1 MGAAGMVFMGIL
13 TGERIS
19 RMGSGHN
26 SGWCV
31 GGNLGKFDEG
41 VKSGSAGIDGGW
53 VWDDLG

>member
-26 SGWCV
+26 SGWWV
-31 GGNLGKFDEG
+31 SGNLGKFDEWG
-41 VKSGSAGIDGGW
+41 KIG
-53 VWDDLG
+53 